1 MDRHTDSSEMLPITA
16 VLSQGEII
24 VPSQSDADSLN
35 QDGYGF
41 RKNGEHC
48 LHPVEALFNVQRD
61 KIAVIDEASNK
72 QVKFTDLLDILSKN
86 TLTLWTRFI
95 VFKDL
100 RTRGFIIKIDEDRFK
115 VYERGADRKKKP
127 NYLIHIFSE
136 GKPQKLNDFLEE
148 LSQTESYGYEMKVAV
163 VDRRGELVYYS
174 VKETTLEKE

>member
-1 MDRHTDSSEMLPITA
+1 MLPITA
-16 VLSQGEII
+16 VLSQGDI
-24 VPSQSDADSLN
+24 VVPAQNDADSLY

-48 LHPVEALFNVQRD
+48 LHPVEALYNVGRE
-61 KIAVIDEASNK
+61 KIAVIDEISNK
-72 QVKFTDLLDILSKN
+72 QLKFTELLDILS
-86 TLTLWTRFI
+86 LDSPTLWTRFI

-100 RTRGFIIKIDEDRFK
+100 RTRGFIIKIDEEKFK

-136 GKPQKLNDFLEE
+136 GKPQMLNQFLAE
-148 LSQTESYGYEMKVAV
+148 LKQTESYGYGMKVAV